1 VTLFATPRALFAGG
15 LIAALPLAVASNASA
30 QSIPPNAVSEAEGL
44 ERLHRESIHTRRV
57 LADSVFVA
65 GLVSI
70 AGGGALLVPSGDD
83 QAWRYAGI
91 NTAIFG
97 VVNTIVGLLALHGI
111 AAEEA
116 TWESDEGLAARRT
129 PEGLARARIHA
140 ALDERR
146 ESVGHA
152 INLRLDADGDPAR
165 EPSASRR
172 CFSSGSISR
181 ASRARRSTIARSWRA
196 SCRRSP
202 SRPLRT
208 ARPRLTWGSAESSEA
223 RSALRA
229 TRARGG
235 AGRSERTAAS
245 RRRT

>member
-1 VTLFATPRALFAGG
+1 MARG
-15 LIAALPLAVASNASA
+15 LVAALVLVIPLVVTSHASA
-30 QSIPPNAVSEAEGL
+30 QAIPPTAVSDAENL
-44 ERLHRESIHTRRV
+44 ERLHRDSIRTRRV

-70 AGGGALLVPSGDD
+70 AGGGVLLVPSGDD

-97 VVNTIVGLLALHGI
+97 VVNTIVGVLALHGI

-152 INLRLDADGDPAR
+152 INLGLDGAYLGVAGTALLASQFGVDHPNRWLASGVAIGVQAVFLVGIDLTGLTRSQTYHRAFVESLLPTFTVTPA
-165 EPSASRR
+165 PN
-172 CFSSGSISR
+172 G
-181 ASRARRSTIARSWRA
+181 
-196 SCRRSP
+196 
-202 SRPLRT
+202 
-208 ARPRLTWGSAESSEA
+208 
-223 RSALRA
+223 A
-229 TRARGG
+229 TETHLGVGG
-235 AGRSERTAAS
+235 VF
-245 RRRT
+245 

>member
-1 VTLFATPRALFAGG
+1 VASFTTPRALVAAG
-15 LIAALPLAVASNASA
+15 LIAALPLVVASNASA
-30 QSIPPNAVSEAEGL
+30 QSIPPSAVSDAEGL

-116 TWESDEGLAARRT
+116 TWESDEGLATRRT

-152 INLRLDADGDPAR
+152 INLGLDGAYLGVGGTAILASQLGVDHPNRWLASGIAIGVQAVFLVGIDLTGLTRSQIYHRAFVESLMPTFSVTPA
-165 EPSASRR
+165 PN
-172 CFSSGSISR
+172 G
-181 ASRARRSTIARSWRA
+181 
-196 SCRRSP
+196 
-202 SRPLRT
+202 
-208 ARPRLTWGSAESSEA
+208 
-223 RSALRA
+223 A
-229 TRARGG
+229 TETHFGVGG
-235 AGRSERTAAS
+235 VF
-245 RRRT
+245 

>member
-1 VTLFATPRALFAGG
+1 MTRALAAGG
-15 LIAALPLAVASNASA
+15 LVAALTLAVAGDASA
-30 QSIPPNAVSEAEGL
+30 QSISPNAVSDAEGL
-44 ERLHRESIHTRRV
+44 ERLHRDSIHTRRV

-70 AGGGALLVPSGDD
+70 AGGSALLVPSGDD

-140 ALDERR
+140 AVDERR

-152 INLRLDADGDPAR
+152 INLGLDGAYLGVAGTALLASQFGVDHPNRWLASGIAIGVQAVFLIGMDLTGLTRSQTYHRAFVEGLMPTFSVSPA
-165 EPSASRR
+165 PSGGTETHLG
-172 CFSSGSISR
+172 F
-181 ASRARRSTIARSWRA
+181 
-196 SCRRSP
+196 
-202 SRPLRT
+202 
-208 ARPRLTWGSAESSEA
+208 
-223 RSALRA
+223 
-229 TRARGG
+229 GG
-235 AGRSERTAAS
+235 AF
-245 RRRT
+245 

>member
-152 INLRLDADGDPAR
+152 INLGLDGAYLGVAGTAILASQLGVDHPNRWLASGIAIGVQAVFLVGIDLTGLTRSQIYHRAFVEGLMPTFSVTPA
-165 EPSASRR
+165 PN
-172 CFSSGSISR
+172 G
-181 ASRARRSTIARSWRA
+181 
-196 SCRRSP
+196 
-202 SRPLRT
+202 
-208 ARPRLTWGSAESSEA
+208 
-223 RSALRA
+223 A
-229 TRARGG
+229 TETHLGVGG
-235 AGRSERTAAS
+235 VF
-245 RRRT
+245 